1 MKKIFYLLSLVLLA
15 TLLWQ
20 GCEND
25 DLPGSIYGTVVDKA
39 TGEPIK
45 SAGVEL
51 SPGGL
56 KTVTGSEGQFEFTQ
70 LNPGSYTLLVT
81 KTGYFDFASNTIVVE
96 SAQTAKGDVQIEKL
110 PPALK
115 VVNDSRQEI
124 SELDFGSSV
133 DDVVRSFSLFNDGEE
148 SLEWQ
153 IVATAD
159 WVKSI
164 SKEEGVLS
172 AGATQSLIVSIDRTK
187 LKSGENTTTV
197 HITSNNGSKQLK
209 IIATGPILT
218 TLNTLAATNVKT
230 TTATLNGE
238 ILTDGSP
245 KYSERGFVYSESSM
259 PTLGSCIQK
268 ITSTLTDS
276 KTYSATVAG
285 LTKGK
290 TYYVRA
296 YAINAGKE
304 AYSTNEVSFTPSDAL
319 PQVSTQA
326 VTNISR
332 TAGKATFNGTI
343 IDEGDPIYTERGFV
357 YATTHN
363 PMVDSDIK
371 VVATGKGIGEFSTN
385 ATNLQLGNTYYV
397 RAYAIN
403 EQGIA
408 YGEEVSFD
416 FNAIMPTIET
426 GSVVNLTES
435 TASFN
440 GTIVSAGD
448 PAYTECGFVYGTM
461 SLPTLDNGATK
472 EEVSMSGVGA
482 IQATVNSLILNNTY
496 YVRAYAVSSGK
507 VVYGNV
513 KSFKASDSRYTVLSA
528 SNLMVS
534 NFDIGGAKWREA
546 INLCEEYSYAGFT
559 DWHLPTFVELSE
571 LFKYKYEIPNLILI
585 DTRPPSSWDDNLAHY
600 WTSKDLNDQYTYYID
615 FSEEYGEIRTGFKSD
630 IKSVRCVR
638 TINNE

>member
-1 MKKIFYLLSLVLLA
+1 MKKLIYFLSIILFT

-20 GCEND
+20 GCEKD
-25 DLPGSIYGTVVDKA
+25 ELPGSIYGTVVDKA

-81 KTGYFDFASNTIVVE
+81 KTGYIDFASNTIVVE

-133 DDVVRSFSLFNDGEE
+133 DDVARSFSLFNDGEE

-153 IVATAD
+153 IAATAD

-172 AGATQSLIVSIDRTK
+172 AGATQALIVIIDRK
-187 LKSGENTTTV
+187 LLKSGENSTTL
-197 HITSNNGSKQLK
+197 HITSNNGSKQLDLK
-209 IIATGPILT
+209 ATGPTLA
-218 TLNTLAATNVKT
+218 TLNILAATNIKT
-230 TTATLNGE
+230 TTATLNGQ

-245 KYSERGFVYSESSM
+245 KYSERGFVYSETSM
-259 PTLGSCIQK
+259 PTIDNCIK
-268 ITSTLTDS
+268 KVTSTLTES
-276 KTYSATVAG
+276 KTYSALVTG
-285 LTKGK
+285 LQKGK
-290 TYYVRA
+290 TYYARA
-296 YAINAGKE
+296 YAVNGEKE
-304 AYSTNEVSFTPSDAL
+304 AYSTNEVSFVPTSVLA
-319 PQVSTQA
+319 QVSTQA

-332 TAGKATFNGTI
+332 TTGTATFNGTI
-343 IDEGDPIYTERGFV
+343 IGEGDPSYTERGFV
-357 YATTHN
+357 YATTYN
-363 PMVDSDIK
+363 PEIGTATK
-371 VVATGKGIGEFSTN
+371 VVSTGKGIGEFSVN

-408 YGEEVSFD
+408 YGKEVSFD
-416 FNAIMPTIET
+416 FNAIMPTIKT

-440 GTIVSAGD
+440 GTIVSAGE
-448 PAYTECGFVYGTM
+448 PACTEYGFVYGTM
-461 SLPTLDNGATK
+461 SLPTLGNGAK
-472 EEVSMSGVGA
+472 KVEVSMQGVGS
-482 IQATVNSLILNNTY
+482 IQAVGNDLIVNENY
-496 YVRAYAVSSGK
+496 YVCAYAVSSGK

-513 KSFKASDSRYTVLSA
+513 ESFTAKDPRYTVLKNGLIVDNTDMGVGNWESA
-528 SNLMVS
+528 ILM
-534 NFDIGGAKWREA
+534 
-546 INLCEEYSYAGFT
+546 CENSTLAGYT
-559 DWHLPTFVELSE
+559 DWYLPSLSE
-571 LFKYKYEIPNLILI
+571 LQVVLQNEYKIGNSYHTTFYQEAYWSSTEISTSEAYLII
-585 DTRPPSSWDDNLAHY
+585 MDVGVGFDTDAYQPKISAKT
-600 WTSKDLNDQYTYYID
+600 TS
-615 FSEEYGEIRTGFKSD
+615 TG
-630 IKSVRCVR
+630 VRCIR
-638 TINNE
+638 K

>member
-1 MKKIFYLLSLVLLA
+1 MSLVLFT

-81 KTGYFDFASNTIVVE
+81 KTGYIDFASNTIVVE

-133 DDVVRSFSLFNDGEE
+133 DDVARSFSLFNDGEE

-153 IVATAD
+153 IVATTD

-172 AGATQSLIVSIDRTK
+172 AGATQALIVTIDRK
-187 LKSGENTTTV
+187 LLKSGENSTTL
-197 HITSNNGSKQLK
+197 HITSNNGSKQLDLK
-209 IIATGPILT
+209 ATGPTLA
-218 TLNTLAATNVKT
+218 TLNTLAATNIKT
-230 TTATLNGE
+230 TTATLNGQ

-268 ITSTLTDS
+268 ITSTLTES
-276 KTYSATVAG
+276 KTYSAIVSG

-304 AYSTNEVSFTPSDAL
+304 AYSTNEVSFTPSDVL
-319 PQVSTQA
+319 PQVSTQE

-343 IDEGDPIYTERGFV
+343 IDEGEPIYTERGFV
-357 YATTHN
+357 YATTDN
-363 PMVDSDIK
+363 PMVDSDTKII
-371 VVATGKGIGEFSTN
+371 ASGKGRGEFVAN

-440 GTIVSAGD
+440 GTIVSAGE
-448 PAYTECGFVYGTM
+448 PAYTECGFVHGTM

-472 EEVSMSGVGA
+472 VEVSMQGVGA

-496 YVRAYAVSSGK
+496 YVRAYAVSLGK

-513 KSFKASDSRYTVLSA
+513 ESFKASDSRYTVLSA

-534 NFDIGGAKWREA
+534 NFDLGEAKWKDA
-546 INLCEEYSYAGFT
+546 VQMCEEYSYAGFT
-559 DWHLPTFVELSE
+559 DWHLPTFVELME
-571 LFKYKYEIPNLILI
+571 LFLNKHVIPNLLEK
-585 DTRPPSSWDDNLAHY
+585 DY
-600 WTSKDLNDQYTYYID
+600 WTSKTNVSGYPYYID
-615 FSEEYGEIRTGFKSD
+615 FSDEYGEVQTAPYTYENYTKC
-630 IKSVRCVR
+630 VRCVR